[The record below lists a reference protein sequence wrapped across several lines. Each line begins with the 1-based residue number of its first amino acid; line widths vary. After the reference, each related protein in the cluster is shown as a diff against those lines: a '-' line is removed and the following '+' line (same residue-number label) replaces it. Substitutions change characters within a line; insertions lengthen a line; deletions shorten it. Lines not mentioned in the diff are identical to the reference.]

1 MCQMAQMAQMAGQMG
16 GMMPMGMM
24 APMGG
29 MMPMQ
34 MMPMAQTDKDG
45 ESFLELSEEELGER
59 IASQAAEVKEAEK
72 VAKDKAMS
80 GTFVGTL
87 ARYDPELG
95 FGFVICPECVQSWG
109 KSDIYIG
116 QKNFLESG
124 LEVGDVVSFQVEDNN
139 GKPRV
144 AMNPRILKEV
154 TRLKKK
160 LTRLKEAA
168 KAVNSSNKRSA
179 GAMANLGGDNLM

>member
-1 MCQMAQMAQMAGQMG
+1 MAP
-16 GMMPMGMM
+16 MMPMG
-24 APMGG
+24 AVPV
-29 MMPMQ
+29 MQ
-34 MMPMAQTDKDG
+34 GTVQPGHEDG
-45 ESFLELSEEELGER
+45 ESLLELSEEELGDR
-59 IASQAAEVKEAEK
+59 IALQAQEVKEAEK
-72 VAKDKAMS
+72 VAKDNAMS

-124 LEVGDVVSFQVEDNN
+124 LEVGDVVKFEVEDNN

-144 AMNPRILKEV
+144 AMKPKILKDV
-154 TRLKKK
+154 TKLKKK

-168 KAVNSSNKRSA
+168 KAVNSSNKRMALFNEGGMPSA
-179 GAMANLGGDNLM
+179 KRFCGPGMAAP